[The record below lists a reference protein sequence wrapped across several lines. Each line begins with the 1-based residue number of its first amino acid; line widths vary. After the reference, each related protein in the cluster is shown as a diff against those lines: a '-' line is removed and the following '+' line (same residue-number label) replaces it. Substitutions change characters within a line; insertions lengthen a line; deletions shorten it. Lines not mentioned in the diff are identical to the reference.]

1 MKRGA
6 PELDSQFIEFD
17 EEFDVEDVASNLTED
32 DLMRIF
38 GA

>member
-17 EEFDVEDVASNLTED
+17 EEFDVDELASNLTED
-32 DLMRIF
+32 ELMRIF